1 MLTPPAP
8 PEALQEAL
16 RQRFDGPLPIF
27 LDLSLAGLSSA
38 GISNP
43 SEKIFFMTV
52 LCNAAPGA
60 CSRSHATLLP
70 GAKYALHHTLPESR
84 GSRNP
89 ASAGS
94 EEQKT

>member
-8 PEALQEAL
+8 LEALQEALQEAL

-43 SEKIFFMTV
+43 SENIFYHGTM
-52 LCNAAPGA
+52 
-60 CSRSHATLLP
+60 
-70 GAKYALHHTLPESR
+70 
-84 GSRNP
+84 
-89 ASAGS
+89 
-94 EEQKT
+94 